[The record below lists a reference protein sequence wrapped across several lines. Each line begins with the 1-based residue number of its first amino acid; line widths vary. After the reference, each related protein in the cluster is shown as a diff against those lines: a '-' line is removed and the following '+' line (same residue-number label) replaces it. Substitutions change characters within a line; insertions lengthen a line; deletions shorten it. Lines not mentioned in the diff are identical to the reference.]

1 MEKRNEGKKRALITE
16 KIVDLLEEQG
26 RKDKEFCDY
35 IGVSQSTFV
44 NWKNR
49 GTNPKPQYLNKAAE
63 FFGVSVNDLLN
74 TEQPTVVIDRSGS
87 MNVDISKELNH
98 ALELL
103 STDNALYFDGEPMS
117 EDTYE
122 LLKSAMEIM
131 LTSAKKM
138 SKK

>member
-1 MEKRNEGKKRALITE
+1 MNIIMEKIEARLKEMGKKPIELCRA
-16 KIVDLLEEQG
+16 
-26 RKDKEFCDY
+26 
-35 IGVSQSTFV
+35 IGINSSTYST
-44 NWKNR
+44 WKNKGR
-49 GTNPKPQYLNKAAE
+49 SPNTDKMQDIAQFL
-63 FFGVSVNDLLN
+63 GVSVEYLLN
-74 TEQPTVVIDRSGS
+74 TDHPTVVIDRSGS

>member
-1 MEKRNEGKKRALITE
+1 MNIIMEKIEARLKEMGKKPIELCRA
-16 KIVDLLEEQG
+16 
-26 RKDKEFCDY
+26 
-35 IGVSQSTFV
+35 IGINSSTYST
-44 NWKNR
+44 WKNKGR
-49 GTNPKPQYLNKAAE
+49 SPNTDKMQDIAQFL
-63 FFGVSVNDLLN
+63 GVPVEYLLN
-74 TEQPTVVIDRSGS
+74 ADQPTVVIDRSGS

>member
-1 MEKRNEGKKRALITE
+1 MNIIMEKIEARLKEMGKKPIELCRA
-16 KIVDLLEEQG
+16 
-26 RKDKEFCDY
+26 
-35 IGVSQSTFV
+35 IGINSSTYST
-44 NWKNR
+44 WKNKGR
-49 GTNPKPQYLNKAAE
+49 SPNTDKMQDIAQFL
-63 FFGVSVNDLLN
+63 GVSVEYLLN